1 MNVGRANITKDIE
14 FGTVSYTAF
23 SSLHIDNQEAIAF
36 RLNALKEYFDE
47 WLEAGDIKE
56 IPLSEHAKTY
66 TFDHRYL
73 KVIFCF
79 DSQNNVQVLD
89 IINKAWLQQQQEINK
104 VA

>member
-1 MNVGRANITKDIE
+1 MNVGRANITKGIE
-14 FGTVSYTAF
+14 FTTVSYTAF
-23 SSLHIDNQEAIAF
+23 SSLHVENQEPIAT
-36 RLNALKEYFDE
+36 RLNNLNECFEE

-56 IPLSEHAKTY
+56 IPLSDKAKTY
-66 TFDHRYL
+66 AFDYRYL

-89 IINKAWLQQQQEINK
+89 IINKAWLQQQKINK